1 MFAACSQ
8 VAQKVIVCLCVC
20 VERENDKQMWQNV
33 NSWWIWVTSTQGLS
47 VCSSKDMPV
56 VSAEGA
62 QGPLPQSSQERTLT
76 TSQSLCL
83 PRSLCLSQEAGTVV
97 SAEAPPDRVCLQ
109 GHSPITERIQ
119 FGQGISGLFCQWA
132 W

>member
-1 MFAACSQ
+1 MMGRRGQDFRGRARPAEC
-8 VAQKVIVCLCVC
+8 ANHVC
-20 VERENDKQMWQNV
+20 Q
-33 NSWWIWVTSTQGLS
+33 
-47 VCSSKDMPV
+47 
-56 VSAEGA
+56 GA
-62 QGPLPQSSQERTLT
+62 QPPIPQSSQERMLT